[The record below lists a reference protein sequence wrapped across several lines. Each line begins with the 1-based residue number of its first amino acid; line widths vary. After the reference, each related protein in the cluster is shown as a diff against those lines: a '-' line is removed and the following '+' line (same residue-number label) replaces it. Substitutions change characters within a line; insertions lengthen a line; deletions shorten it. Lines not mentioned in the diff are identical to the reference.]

1 MTTQA
6 LTYSWLVIG
15 KQIDSSS
22 LDWLLLLGSLFL
34 RCLLLSRSL
43 TSLFGFADSEL
54 PLLLL
59 ILGSLSSRS
68 LFRLESLLLS
78 DLLTAK
84 GLAPLVEL
92 GRGDLCEEKL
102 GLANLLAGLDH
113 VTGPCVGNRDQ
124 AGAADLLQD
133 SVVDTEADDSG
144 ATVRLVG
151 KKLVV
156 QLAVLYTKLDGIEL
170 VDEDLESLVDLLLV
184 LFQALICVL
193 GVVGHSTIKLGLG
206 ELEDSLVQV
215 TEVLE
220 KVVVIAVNEFLPLE
234 LRVGSFGTSREK
246 VVSPDIGIYASFL
259 GSVTK
264 HANTTGLAELST
276 LVVELRGREDDGVE
290 SAWIVLE
297 GVDKATTSIA
307 LITTSTEVV
316 ADATFSLDE
325 TVCKELAMV
334 RMRTERLSSLAL
346 LNVVVLPKLLE
357 NVLHNLRLLIGWR
370 SAEDVKVDSEPV
382 VDPLV
387 KGVVLGA
394 KVGGRETFLESLGL
408 GSGTVLV
415 GTADVDGVEAS
426 GSAVASKHVGREDTA
441 NDVTQMGD
449 VVDVGKGTGDKNVA
463 LALLRENG

>member
-1 MTTQA
+1 M
-6 LTYSWLVIG
+6 
-15 KQIDSSS
+15 
-22 LDWLLLLGSLFL
+22 
-34 RCLLLSRSL
+34 
-43 TSLFGFADSEL
+43 
-54 PLLLL
+54 
-59 ILGSLSSRS
+59 
-68 LFRLESLLLS
+68 
-78 DLLTAK
+78 
-84 GLAPLVEL
+84 
-92 GRGDLCEEKL
+92 
-102 GLANLLAGLDH
+102 
-113 VTGPCVGNRDQ
+113 
-124 AGAADLLQD
+124 
-133 SVVDTEADDSG
+133 
-144 ATVRLVG
+144 
-151 KKLVV
+151 
-156 QLAVLYTKLDGIEL
+156 
-170 VDEDLESLVDLLLV
+170 
-184 LFQALICVL
+184 
-193 GVVGHSTIKLGLG
+193 
-206 ELEDSLVQV
+206 
-215 TEVLE
+215 
-220 KVVVIAVNEFLPLE
+220 
-234 LRVGSFGTSREK
+234 
-246 VVSPDIGIYASFL
+246 
-259 GSVTK
+259 
-264 HANTTGLAELST
+264 
-276 LVVELRGREDDGVE
+276 
-290 SAWIVLE
+290 
-297 GVDKATTSIA
+297 
-307 LITTSTEVV
+307 